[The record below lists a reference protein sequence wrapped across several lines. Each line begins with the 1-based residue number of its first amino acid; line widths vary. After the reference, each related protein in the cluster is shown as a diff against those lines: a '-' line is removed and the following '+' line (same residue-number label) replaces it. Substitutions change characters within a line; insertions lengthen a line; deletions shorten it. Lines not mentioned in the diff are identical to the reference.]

1 MVIKIFNFLISFFSK
16 EFIIIIIA
24 GLPIVELRGSI
35 PLAVLKFGMSPI
47 KAFYLSIIGNL
58 LPIIPFLFF
67 LDWAIDR
74 LERLS
79 FIGRILKW
87 WFRNA
92 KKKSNLIETYGFLGL
107 ILFVAMPFP
116 GTGAWTGA
124 VIAKLFNFRLSKSF
138 FAISLGILI
147 AGIIV
152 VFSTVFAD
160 NILTK
165 IFLLRKI

>member
-1 MVIKIFNFLISFFSK
+1 MVVKIINFLIYFFSK
-16 EFIIIIIA
+16 EFIIIIIS
-24 GLPIVELRGSI
+24 GLPVVELRGSI
-35 PLAVLKFGMSPI
+35 PVGILKFGMPPI

-67 LDWAIDR
+67 LDWAIHR
-74 LERLS
+74 LEKLS

-87 WFRNA
+87 WFKNA
-92 KKKSNLIETYGFLGL
+92 KNKSNLIETYGFLGL
-107 ILFVAMPFP
+107 ILFVAVPFP

-124 VIAKLFNFRLSKSF
+124 VIAKLFNFRFSKAF
-138 FAISLGILI
+138 FAIFLGVLI

-152 VFSTVFAD
+152 VFATLFAD

-165 IFLLRKI
+165 VFIKKI